1 MPHRPWDRDCP
12 QDLRE
17 VRHRPDR
24 PYLPGRQADPTQAG
38 VQRDQLQYMKT
49 PLLNLRAYEAPAYT
63 PAEAEAREF
72 QRGLGDAETSLKI
85 LKPSAFQNMAHVGSF
100 KQSSILNPQLLENT
114 AKSKRYL
121 YFVAFI
127 FC

>member
-72 QRGLGDAETSLKI
+72 QRGLGNAETSLKI

-100 KQSSILNPQLLENT
+100 KQSSIWTPN
-114 AKSKRYL
+114 
-121 YFVAFI
+121 F
-127 FC
+127 

>member
-1 MPHRPWDRDCP
+1 M
-12 QDLRE
+12 
-17 VRHRPDR
+17 RHRPDR
-24 PYLPGRQADPTQAG
+24 PCLPGRQADPTQAG

-100 KQSSILNPQLLENT
+100 NQSSILNPQFLENT
-114 AKSKRYL
+114 AESKRYL
-121 YFVAFI
+121 YLLLLYFAKI
-127 FC
+127 AIEKPLHLPRQGQ

>member
-1 MPHRPWDRDCP
+1 
-12 QDLRE
+12 
-17 VRHRPDR
+17 
-24 PYLPGRQADPTQAG
+24 
-38 VQRDQLQYMKT
+38 MKT

-85 LKPSAFQNMAHVGSF
+85 LKPSAFQNF
-100 KQSSILNPQLLENT
+100 ESSILDPQLLKNT
-114 AKSKRYL
+114 VESKRYL
-121 YFVAFI
+121 YFVTFI

>member
-1 MPHRPWDRDCP
+1 
-12 QDLRE
+12 
-17 VRHRPDR
+17 
-24 PYLPGRQADPTQAG
+24 
-38 VQRDQLQYMKT
+38 MKT

-85 LKPSAFQNMAHVGSF
+85 LKPSAFQIMAHVGSF

-114 AKSKRYL
+114 AESKRYL

>member
-1 MPHRPWDRDCP
+1 M
-12 QDLRE
+12 
-17 VRHRPDR
+17 RHRPDR

-85 LKPSAFQNMAHVGSF
+85 LKPSAFQIMAHVGSF
-100 KQSSILNPQLLENT
+100 KQKFNFEPPTFRKHSREQKI
-114 AKSKRYL
+114 
-121 YFVAFI
+121 FI
-127 FC
+127 FCCFYILLK